1 VTSSSIKL
9 ADADVSKGSRPSA
22 LSRLAAVATRIW
34 RNQPVRDESEFAVQ
48 FREQAFADARVATWA
63 SGVVGCA
70 LMIQRTLD
78 HPFVGMGDL
87 LSGLVLFWAPPLTF
101 ALFVDWSRRNYQWIL
116 TIAFALRFVRVGG
129 GIYQETR
136 TVEETAMAVM
146 SLTIFVSFLLRL
158 PFKHAFC
165 LTVSALAFI
174 SAIASAYFG
183 SALWLPQLVPIL
195 LVATLALFAS
205 WRAEGRERHVFNR
218 RMEAAE
224 QASLART
231 AAAEAAE
238 QAALAQRA
246 MADARVQSLRAE
258 GLQKHLQSV
267 YTQREL
273 LIRAIYHD
281 ANQPLASIGQLVFA
295 LEQRASGNDAFAP
308 FRADLGS
315 IAARAAELDRL
326 LRGMHTL
333 AKLGDFVPTYEP
345 VSLNKLLGTIAE
357 RFREAARAK
366 DIELI
371 VRPRK
376 NGDLYLWTDADA
388 IERML
393 ANLVSN
399 AIKYTITGRVFVGC
413 VLQKQLVRIDVL
425 DSGVGIPDEKKNEIY
440 QEFVRLEQEGV
451 RDAKGLGLGLAIVT
465 LFRDRLEGHQ
475 VEHKSAVGRGSRFSL
490 TVPIAAA
497 IPEIIEVP
505 ASVPQVL
512 PTNKVYAVLVEDHKP
527 LRLSQAAL
535 LHAAGYD
542 VHGNVKAVTGVS
554 ELRDMF
560 ARFSHRAP
568 NIVVSD
574 YRLPDGATGND
585 VIALVDEFF
594 PWARIPIVIYTADIG
609 PELRRRRDH
618 VYVLAKSSDPLPL
631 LSLMQRAI
639 WAARQAEAA
648 LEGELDLDSSRGRAR
663 FQDP

>member
-1 VTSSSIKL
+1 L
-9 ADADVSKGSRPSA
+9 ADEDVSKRGRPSL
-22 LSRLAAVATRIW
+22 LSGLAEVATRIW
-34 RNQPVRDESEFAVQ
+34 QNQPVRDESEFAAQ
-48 FREQAFADARVATWA
+48 FRVHAFADARVATWA
-63 SGVVGCA
+63 SAVVGCA
-70 LMIQRTLD
+70 LMIQRSLD
-78 HPFVGMGDL
+78 HPSIGMGDI

-101 ALFVDWSRRNYQWIL
+101 ALFADWSRRNYQWLLI
-116 TIAFALRFVRVGG
+116 IAFALRFVRVGG
-129 GIYQETR
+129 GIYQEMR
-136 TVEETAMAVM
+136 SVEETAMAVM
-146 SLTIFVSFLLRL
+146 SLTIFVTALLRL
-158 PFKHAFC
+158 PFKHAAC
-165 LTVSALAFI
+165 LSVSALAFI
-174 SAIASAYFG
+174 TAIATAYFG
-183 SALWLPQLVPIL
+183 SSAWLPQLVPIL

-205 WRAEGRERHVFNR
+205 WRAENRERHVFNR

-224 QASLART
+224 QASLARS
-231 AAAEAAE
+231 
-238 QAALAQRA
+238 A
-246 MADARVQSLRAE
+246 MADATAQSLRAE
-258 GLQKHLQSV
+258 GLQRHLQSV
-267 YTQREL
+267 YAQREL

-295 LEQRASGNDAFAP
+295 MERRASGSEAFAP

-315 IAARAAELDRL
+315 IAARASELDRL
-326 LRGMHTL
+326 LHGMQTL
-333 AKLGDFVPTYEP
+333 AKLGEFVPAYEP

-357 RFREAARAK
+357 RFRATAAAK

-376 NGDLYLWTDADA
+376 NGDLYLWTDAEA

-399 AIKYTITGRVFVGC
+399 AIKYTIHGRVFVGC

-440 QEFVRLEQEGV
+440 NEFVRLEQEGV

-465 LFRDRLEGHQ
+465 LLRDRLDGHR
-475 VEHKSAVGRGSRFSL
+475 VEHRSAMGRGSRFSL

-497 IPEIIEVP
+497 IPAITEVP

-512 PTNKVYAVLVEDHKP
+512 PTNKVYVVLVEDHKA
-527 LRLSQAAL
+527 LRLSQTTL

-542 VHGNVKAVTGVS
+542 VHGNVKAVTSVS
-554 ELRDMF
+554 ELRDTF

-574 YRLPDGATGND
+574 YRLPDGATGDD

-594 PWARIPIVIYTADIG
+594 PWATIPIVIYTADIG

-618 VYVLAKSSDPLPL
+618 VYVLAKSSDPMPL

-639 WAARQAEAA
+639 WAAKQAEAA
-648 LEGELDLDSSRGRAR
+648 RDEEPDLGSSRGRT
-663 FQDP
+663 

>member
-1 VTSSSIKL
+1 MTRPAVVSSSNIKL
-9 ADADVSKGSRPSA
+9 PDDVPKTSRPSP
-22 LSRLAAVATRIW
+22 LSALAAFATRVW
-34 RNQPVRDESEFAVQ
+34 QNHPVRDEREFAAQ
-48 FREQAFADARVATWA
+48 FRVHAFADARVATWA

-78 HPFVGMGDL
+78 HPYIGPGDI
-87 LSGLVLFWAPPLTF
+87 LSGVVLFWAPPLTF
-101 ALFVDWSRRNYQWIL
+101 LLFADWSRRNYQWIL
-116 TIAFALRFVRVGG
+116 MIAFGLRFIRVGG

-146 SLTIFVSFLLRL
+146 TLTIFVSFLLHL
-158 PFKHAFC
+158 PFKHAVC
-165 LTVSALAFI
+165 LSVSTLAFVT
-174 SAIASAYFG
+174 AVASAYFG
-183 SALWLPQLVPIL
+183 SSVWLPQLVPIL
-195 LVATLALFAS
+195 LVVTLALFAS
-205 WRAEGRERHVFNR
+205 WRAEGRERRLFNG

-224 QASLART
+224 QASLARR

-238 QAALAQRA
+238 QAALAQGA
-246 MADARVQSLRAE
+246 MADARAQSLRAE
-258 GLQKHLQSV
+258 DLRKHLQSV
-267 YTQREL
+267 YAQREL

-281 ANQPLASIGQLVFA
+281 ANQPLASIGQLVYA
-295 LEQRASGNDAFAP
+295 MEQRASGNDALAP

-315 IAARAAELDRL
+315 IAARASEIDRL

-333 AKLGDFVPTYEP
+333 AKLGEFVPAYEP

-357 RFREAARAK
+357 RFRGAARAK
-366 DIELI
+366 DIEFI

-376 NGDLYLWTDADA
+376 SGDVYLWTDAEA
-388 IERML
+388 LERML

-399 AIKYTITGRVFVGC
+399 AIKYTINGRVFVGC

-440 QEFVRLEQEGV
+440 KEFVRLEQQGV

-465 LFRDRLEGHQ
+465 MLRDRLDGHS
-475 VEHKSAVGRGSRFSL
+475 VEHKSEVGRGSRFSL
-490 TVPIAAA
+490 RVPTAAA
-497 IPEIIEVP
+497 IPEITEVP

-512 PTNKVYAVLVEDHKP
+512 PTNKVYVVLVEDHNA
-527 LRLSQAAL
+527 LRLSQATL

-560 ARFSHRAP
+560 AKFSHRAP

-574 YRLPDGATGND
+574 YRLPDGATGDD
-585 VIALVDEFF
+585 VIALVDEVF
-594 PWARIPIVIYTADIG
+594 PWATIPIVIYTADIS

-618 VYVLAKSSDPLPL
+618 VYVLAKSSDPMPL

-639 WAARQAEAA
+639 WAAKQAET
-648 LEGELDLDSSRGRAR
+648 GGK
-663 FQDP
+663 

>member
-1 VTSSSIKL
+1 VEVNRL
-9 ADADVSKGSRPSA
+9 ADEDVSKRGRPSL
-22 LSRLAAVATRIW
+22 LSGLAAVATRIW
-34 RNQPVRDESEFAVQ
+34 KNQPVRDESEFAAQ
-48 FREQAFADARVATWA
+48 FRVHAFADARVATWA
-63 SGVVGCA
+63 SAVVGCA
-70 LMIQRTLD
+70 LMIQRSLD
-78 HPFVGMGDL
+78 HPSIGMGDI

-101 ALFVDWSRRNYQWIL
+101 ALFADWSRRNYQWLLI
-116 TIAFALRFVRVGG
+116 IAFALRFVRVGG
-129 GIYQETR
+129 GIYQEMR
-136 TVEETAMAVM
+136 SVEETAMAVM
-146 SLTIFVSFLLRL
+146 SLTIFVTALLRL
-158 PFKHAFC
+158 PFKHAAC
-165 LTVSALAFI
+165 LSVSALAFI
-174 SAIASAYFG
+174 TAIATAYFG
-183 SALWLPQLVPIL
+183 SSAWLPQLVPIL

-205 WRAEGRERHVFNR
+205 WRAENRERHVFNR

-224 QASLART
+224 QATLARS
-231 AAAEAAE
+231 
-238 QAALAQRA
+238 A
-246 MADARVQSLRAE
+246 MADATAQSLRAE
-258 GLQKHLQSV
+258 GLQRHLQSV
-267 YTQREL
+267 YAQREL

-295 LEQRASGNDAFAP
+295 MERRASGSEAFAP

-315 IAARAAELDRL
+315 IAARASELDRL
-326 LRGMHTL
+326 LHGMQTL
-333 AKLGDFVPTYEP
+333 AKLGEFVPAYEP

-357 RFREAARAK
+357 RFRATAAAK

-371 VRPRK
+371 VRPRR
-376 NGDLYLWTDADA
+376 NGDLYLWTDAEA

-399 AIKYTITGRVFVGC
+399 AIKYTIHGRVFVGC

-440 QEFVRLEQEGV
+440 NEFVRLEQEGV

-465 LFRDRLEGHQ
+465 LLRDRLDGHD

-497 IPEIIEVP
+497 IPEITEVP

-512 PTNKVYAVLVEDHKP
+512 PTNKVYVVLVEDHKA
-527 LRLSQAAL
+527 LRLSQTTL

-542 VHGNVKAVTGVS
+542 VHGNVKAVTSVS
-554 ELRDMF
+554 ELRDTF

-574 YRLPDGATGND
+574 YRLPDGATGDD

-594 PWARIPIVIYTADIG
+594 PWATIPIVIYTADIG

-618 VYVLAKSSDPLPL
+618 VYVLAKSSDPMPL

-639 WAARQAEAA
+639 WAAKQAEAA
-648 LEGELDLDSSRGRAR
+648 RDEEPDLGSSRGRT
-663 FQDP
+663 

>member
-1 VTSSSIKL
+1 
-9 ADADVSKGSRPSA
+9 
-22 LSRLAAVATRIW
+22 
-34 RNQPVRDESEFAVQ
+34 VRDEREFAAQ
-48 FREQAFADARVATWA
+48 FRVHAFADARVATWA
-63 SGVVGCA
+63 SAVVGCA
-70 LMIQRTLD
+70 LMIQRSLD
-78 HPFVGMGDL
+78 HPTIGLGDIS
-87 LSGLVLFWAPPLTF
+87 SGVVLFWAPPLIF
-101 ALFVDWSRRNYQWIL
+101 ALFADWSRRNYQWL
-116 TIAFALRFVRVGG
+116 LMVAFALRFVRVGG

-136 TVEETAMAVM
+136 SVEETAMAVM
-146 SLTIFVSFLLRL
+146 SLIIFVTALLRL
-158 PFKHAFC
+158 PFKHAVC
-165 LTVSALAFI
+165 LSVSALAFI
-174 SAIASAYFG
+174 TAIATAYFG
-183 SALWLPQLVPIL
+183 SSAWLPQLVPIL

-205 WRAEGRERHVFNR
+205 WRAENRERHVFNR

-224 QASLART
+224 QASLARS
-231 AAAEAAE
+231 
-238 QAALAQRA
+238 A
-246 MADARVQSLRAE
+246 MADAKAQSLRAE
-258 GLQKHLQSV
+258 GLQRHLQSV
-267 YTQREL
+267 YQQREL

-295 LEQRASGNDAFAP
+295 MERRASSNEAFAP

-315 IAARAAELDRL
+315 IAARASELDRL
-326 LRGMHTL
+326 LHGMQTL
-333 AKLGDFVPTYEP
+333 AKLGEFVPAYEP

-357 RFREAARAK
+357 RFRAAAAAK

-376 NGDLYLWTDADA
+376 DGDLYLWTDAEA

-399 AIKYTITGRVFVGC
+399 AIKYTINGRVFVGC

-440 QEFVRLEQEGV
+440 NEFVRLEQEGV

-465 LFRDRLEGHQ
+465 LLRDRLDGHN

-497 IPEIIEVP
+497 IPEITEVP

-512 PTNKVYAVLVEDHKP
+512 PTNKVYVVLVEDHKA
-527 LRLSQAAL
+527 LRLSQTTL

-542 VHGNVKAVTGVS
+542 VHGNVRAVTGVS

-574 YRLPDGATGND
+574 YRLPDGATGDD

-594 PWARIPIVIYTADIG
+594 PWATIPIVIYTADIG

-618 VYVLAKSSDPLPL
+618 VYVLAKSSDPMPL
-631 LSLMQRAI
+631 LSLLQRAI
-639 WAARQAEAA
+639 WAAKQAEAVRD
-648 LEGELDLDSSRGRAR
+648 EEPDLGSSRGRT
-663 FQDP
+663 

>member
-1 VTSSSIKL
+1 
-9 ADADVSKGSRPSA
+9 
-22 LSRLAAVATRIW
+22 
-34 RNQPVRDESEFAVQ
+34 
-48 FREQAFADARVATWA
+48 
-63 SGVVGCA
+63 
-70 LMIQRTLD
+70 MIQRSLD
-78 HPFVGMGDL
+78 HPSIGMGDI

-101 ALFVDWSRRNYQWIL
+101 ALFADWSRRNYQWLLI
-116 TIAFALRFVRVGG
+116 IAFALRFVRVGG
-129 GIYQETR
+129 GIYQEMR
-136 TVEETAMAVM
+136 SVEETAMAVM
-146 SLTIFVSFLLRL
+146 SLTIFVTALLRL
-158 PFKHAFC
+158 PFKHAFW
-165 LTVSALAFI
+165 LSVSALAFI
-174 SAIASAYFG
+174 TAIATAYFG
-183 SALWLPQLVPIL
+183 SSAWLPQLVPIL

-205 WRAEGRERHVFNR
+205 WRAENRERHVFNR

-224 QASLART
+224 QASLARS
-231 AAAEAAE
+231 
-238 QAALAQRA
+238 A
-246 MADARVQSLRAE
+246 MADATAQSLRAE
-258 GLQKHLQSV
+258 GLQRHLQSV
-267 YTQREL
+267 YAQREL

-295 LEQRASGNDAFAP
+295 MEHRASGNEAFAP

-315 IAARAAELDRL
+315 IAARASELDRL
-326 LRGMHTL
+326 LHGMQTL
-333 AKLGDFVPTYEP
+333 AKLGEFVPAYEP

-357 RFREAARAK
+357 RFRTAAAAK

-376 NGDLYLWTDADA
+376 NGDLYLWTDAEA

-399 AIKYTITGRVFVGC
+399 AIKYTIHGRVFVGC

-425 DSGVGIPDEKKNEIY
+425 DSGVGIPDEKKSEIY
-440 QEFVRLEQEGV
+440 NEFVRLEQEGV

-465 LFRDRLEGHQ
+465 LLRDRLDGHN

-497 IPEIIEVP
+497 IPEITEVP

-512 PTNKVYAVLVEDHKP
+512 PTNKVYVVLVEDHKA
-527 LRLSQAAL
+527 LRLSQTTL

-542 VHGNVKAVTGVS
+542 VHGNVKAVTSVS
-554 ELRDMF
+554 ELRDTF

-574 YRLPDGATGND
+574 YRLPDGATGDD

-594 PWARIPIVIYTADIG
+594 PWATIPIVIYTADIG

-618 VYVLAKSSDPLPL
+618 VYVLAKSSDPMPL

-639 WAARQAEAA
+639 WAAKQAEAA
-648 LEGELDLDSSRGRAR
+648 RDEEPDLGSSRGRT
-663 FQDP
+663 